1 MDKSSFFV
9 LVLAVSLAAI
19 FVSLANG
26 ISHQT
31 QVYDAPPQQLWST
44 R

>member
-9 LVLAVSLAAI
+9 VVLAAFLAAI

-31 QVYDAPPQQLWST
+31 QVYDAPPQQLWDT

>member
-9 LVLAVSLAAI
+9 IVLAVSLAAI
-19 FVSLANG
+19 FVSITSG

-31 QVYDAPPQQLWST
+31 QVYDAPPQQLWNT

>member
-9 LVLAVSLAAI
+9 IVLAVSLVAV

-26 ISHQT
+26 ISHQI
-31 QVYDAPPQQLWST
+31 QVYDAPPQQLWDT